1 MARPS
6 IRAGDLAD
14 RDEIERAFRRLSD
27 EQRTI
32 LALVYYADLA
42 LADVAIALDI
52 PLGTVKSRLNRATA
66 ALRAALAAEAR
77 APQLVDGQLA

>member
-1 MARPS
+1 MARRS
-6 IRAGDLAD
+6 IRAGAVAD